1 MEKIKWER
9 AAAIVIC
16 IGAALL
22 CLRLFFRYAI
32 GIAMPFF
39 LAYLLSCVLRPILD
53 RMMGSHHPRRGNAED
68 YRKPRRGRRL
78 LSAVLVLLVTGGTGW
93 LITAATRRGLAELQE
108 LLLRLGESLGQ
119 EESSLSHVMDYIQ
132 SISSH
137 LPLLRRLSST
147 PGYAH
152 FCTRLDEAVRAAAEG
167 LMDRLSNFL
176 SAGAVSLVGSLP
188 SIFLFFTVFLLSCYY
203 FTADPG
209 VLSRLLLSRLP
220 PTLRERIRHWQTG
233 AGQSFRRYLRACLLM
248 ALLTFGEMF
257 IGFSLLRQ
265 PYPLLLALFTAAVD
279 FLPVLGTGTVL
290 IPWGILQLLLGHT
303 GTGLGLLILYAVS
316 AILREILEPHI
327 VGRSLGVHP
336 LLSLLAVY
344 AGSRLFGVAGMICA
358 PIVLAILLNVER
370 GAGSADSGP

>member
-39 LAYLLSCVLRPILD
+39 MAYLLSCILRPILD
-53 RMMGSHHPRRGNAED
+53 RMMGSRHPRRGKGEKID
-68 YRKPRRGRRL
+68 DPSRGRRL
-78 LSAVLVLLVTGGTGW
+78 LSAILVLLVTGGTGW
-93 LITAATRRGLAELQE
+93 LIVAAARRGFAELQE
-108 LLLRLGESLGQ
+108 LLLRLGESPGK
-119 EESSLSHVMDYIQ
+119 EESSLSHIMDYIQ

-137 LPLLRRLSST
+137 LPFLRRLSAA
-147 PGYAH
+147 PGYSH
-152 FCTRLDEAVRAAAEG
+152 FCTWLDGAVRAAAAG
-167 LMDRLSNFL
+167 LMEQLSDLL

-188 SIFLFFTVFLLSCYY
+188 SVFLFCTVFLLSCYY
-203 FTADPG
+203 FTAEPG
-209 VLSRLLLSRLP
+209 ILSRLLLSRLSP
-220 PTLRERIRHWQTG
+220 ALRERIRHWQTG
-233 AGQSFRRYLRACLLM
+233 AGQSLRRYLRACLLM

-290 IPWGILQLLLGHT
+290 IPWGVLQLLMGHT

-344 AGSRLFGVAGMICA
+344 AGARLFGVAGMICA
-358 PIVLAILLNVER
+358 PIVLAMVIHVER
-370 GAGSADSGP
+370 DPEGRSSA